1 MKPCTMF
8 FSFQVGRE
16 SICNYEY
23 VVYIHN
29 ETVAYATEPLPLLSG
44 SRLEFTVSTVASGL
58 AYDSKYQMTIEGNGL
73 FLRHQLYFHLV
84 STLTLLV
91 ASFPLYNCAQCC
103 GNSNY

>member
-44 SRLEFTVSTVASGL
+44 SRLEFTVSTVASRL
-58 AYDSKYQMTIEGNGL
+58 AYNSKYQMTIEGNGL
-73 FLRHQLYFHLV
+73 FKASIIFPLSKYTNLV
-84 STLTLLV
+84 SSLISTI
-91 ASFPLYNCAQCC
+91 
-103 GNSNY
+103 